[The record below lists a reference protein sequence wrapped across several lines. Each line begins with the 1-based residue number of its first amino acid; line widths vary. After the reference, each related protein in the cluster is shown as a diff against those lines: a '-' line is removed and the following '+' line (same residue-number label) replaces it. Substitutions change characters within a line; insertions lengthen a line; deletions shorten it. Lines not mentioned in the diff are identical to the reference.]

1 MNFLNKTL
9 ISALVF
15 ITLSSLSACANNGNN
30 NSPSAAAP
38 TKPQSVA
45 VASAPSSTVKN
56 NQPELEYDP

>member
-9 ISALVF
+9 VSYLVLIALPG
-15 ITLSSLSACANNGNN
+15 LSACANNGSV

-45 VASAPSSTVKN
+45 VASTPNSTVKN